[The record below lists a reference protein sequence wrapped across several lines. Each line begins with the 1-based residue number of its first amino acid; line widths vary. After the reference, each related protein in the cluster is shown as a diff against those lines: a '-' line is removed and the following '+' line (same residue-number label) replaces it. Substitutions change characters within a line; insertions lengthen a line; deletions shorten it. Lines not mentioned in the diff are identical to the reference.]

1 MVDIDSLLREGI
13 RRGASDIHLVNQ
25 MKPIFRINRELVE
38 SKEASEIDENDL
50 MDIFGVFS
58 KYNDGVRNAFIRDRK
73 IDLNYELDDVRF
85 RINVSFSNQVYV
97 YTIRIIK
104 SELPKFKDLG
114 LPDIVRRLALL
125 PQGLILITG
134 KSNSGKTTTLNALV
148 NEINKSE
155 NKKILMLEDP
165 IEYAHKSIKS
175 LIIQKE
181 VGEGR
186 DCESFGAGTIN
197 SLREDCDIL
206 VVGEVRDRLTM
217 DAMLEMAE
225 AGYLVIGTMHTR
237 SCAETID
244 RIVNFYDLS
253 DQRTIKYMMAS
264 VLKAVVAQRLL
275 KGKNDNLVM
284 SPEIM
289 IVDDI
294 IRGYIRKE
302 KLSKSELEDAILTS
316 QSKGSLS
323 LIFSLANLVVTDKIT
338 LDTAKSQIE
347 DKYFEHLENTIFRM
361 RNNMLNWQML

>member
-1 MVDIDSLLREGI
+1 
-13 RRGASDIHLVNQ
+13 
-25 MKPIFRINRELVE
+25 
-38 SKEASEIDENDL
+38 
-50 MDIFGVFS
+50 
-58 KYNDGVRNAFIRDRK
+58 
-73 IDLNYELDDVRF
+73 
-85 RINVSFSNQVYV
+85 
-97 YTIRIIK
+97 
-104 SELPKFKDLG
+104 
-114 LPDIVRRLALL
+114 
-125 PQGLILITG
+125 
-134 KSNSGKTTTLNALV
+134 
-148 NEINKSE
+148 
-155 NKKILMLEDP
+155 
-165 IEYAHKSIKS
+165 
-175 LIIQKE
+175 
-181 VGEGR
+181 
-186 DCESFGAGTIN
+186 
-197 SLREDCDIL
+197 
-206 VVGEVRDRLTM
+206 M

>member
-1 MVDIDSLLREGI
+1 MIDVDNLLREGI
-13 RRGASDIHLVNQ
+13 RRGASDIHLVNKK
-25 MKPIFRINRELVE
+25 KPIFRINRELVE
-38 SKEASEIDENDL
+38 SNEIGEINENDL
-50 MDIFGVFS
+50 VEIFGIFS
-58 KYNDGVRNAFIRDRK
+58 SYNDGVRNALVRDRK
-73 IDLNYELDDVRF
+73 IDLNYELDSVRF

-104 SELPKFKDLG
+104 SELPQFKDLG
-114 LPDIVRRLALL
+114 LPDIVRKLALL

-148 NEINKSE
+148 NEINKCE

-175 LIIQKE
+175 LIVQKE
-181 VGEGR
+181 IGEGR
-186 DCESFGAGTIN
+186 DCESFGAGAIN

-206 VVGEVRDRLTM
+206 VVGEVRDKLTM

-253 DQRTIKYMMAS
+253 DQRTIKYMMSS

-275 KGKNDNLVM
+275 KGRDNNLVM
-284 SPEIM
+284 APEIM

-294 IRGYIRKE
+294 IRGHICKE
-302 KLSKSELEDAILTS
+302 KLGKAELEDAILTS

-323 LIFSLANLVVTDKIT
+323 LIFSLANLVVTNKIT
-338 LDTAKSQIE
+338 LEIAKSQIE

-361 RNNMLNWQML
+361 KNNMLNWQML